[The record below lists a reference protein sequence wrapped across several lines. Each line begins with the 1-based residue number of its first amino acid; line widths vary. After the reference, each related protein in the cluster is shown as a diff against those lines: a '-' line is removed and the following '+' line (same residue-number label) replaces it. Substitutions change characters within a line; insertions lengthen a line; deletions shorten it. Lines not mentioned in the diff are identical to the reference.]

1 MNKISL
7 FCILLLVPSLLNAK
21 VIKYEFPIDKKTVNF
36 TGNSV
41 QALAINN
48 QIPGPTIEATVGD
61 VLEVTFHN
69 KMNMETSIHWHGVL
83 LPNDQ
88 DGVPYLTTPP
98 IQPYS
103 SFTYKY
109 PITHAGT
116 YWYHSHTGLQE
127 QQGIY
132 GALVFHPK
140 KEKIKADQDHV
151 VVLSDW
157 IDEAP
162 ETVLANIKKDGDYYA
177 LKKQSVQ
184 SWDGVLKN
192 GRMAINKRIHSAWTR
207 MGPMDSSD
215 IGYDLFLANGQKES
229 FLKAAP
235 GEKIRLRL
243 VNAGA
248 SSYFN
253 VEFSGGSMTIVASDG
268 VDVEPLVVKRLQ
280 IATAETYDVI
290 VQIPESKSYELRST
304 SIDGTGHSSVFI
316 GQGDKVFAPDIPKP
330 NLFLMSPM
338 MINGMKSMQSMSGMK
353 EKMPQRYNMNM
364 MPAMPGM
371 SKKMPENHKM
381 PFQNNYQSSYHYTNY
396 DRLRAVKETNFSE
409 DLPKRQVILNLTGN
423 MERYVWSFNNKTL
436 LEAEAILIKKGEI
449 VQFVLQ
455 NKTMMHHPIHLHGH
469 FFRVLNGQ
477 GKRSPLKH
485 TVNVPPMSKVIIE
498 FKANEEKDWFF
509 HCHNLY
515 HMKNGMA
522 RVVSYEKTTQFTPAV
537 LSKLA
542 HDTWYHSLD
551 IAALSNMTMGMV
563 RASDTRNALE
573 IEYDYNY
580 DKAYDVDVTYARN
593 LTRFLGIYAGGNF
606 ERADKEE
613 KPISKTIAGIHYVL
627 PLLIDS
633 DLRINSKGKLLR
645 LTLKSDLQLTER
657 AKFEWSFNTNK
668 EYRLSLNYELNK
680 KVLLTTTYDSDFM
693 WGAGLRIKL

>member
-1 MNKISL
+1 MNKLTLIS
-7 FCILLLVPSLLNAK
+7 ILLLLSSLLEAK
-21 VIKYEFPIDKKTVNF
+21 TIKYEFPIDKKTINF
-36 TGNSV
+36 TGNPV
-41 QALAINN
+41 EALAINN

-69 KMNMETSIHWHGVL
+69 KMDTETSIHWHGVL

-98 IQPYS
+98 IQPHS
-103 SFTYKY
+103 SFTYRY
-109 PITHAGT
+109 PITHSGT

-132 GALVFHPK
+132 GALVFHPE
-140 KEKIKADQDHV
+140 KEKIKADKDHV
-151 VVLSDW
+151 IVLSDW
-157 IDEAP
+157 IDAPP

-184 SWDGVLKN
+184 SWAGVLKN
-192 GRMAINKRIHSAWTR
+192 GQMAINKRLHSAWTR

-229 FLKAAP
+229 FLKAAS

-253 VEFSGGSMTIVASDG
+253 VEFSGGPMTIVAADG

-304 SIDGTGHSSVFI
+304 SIDGTGYSSVFI
-316 GQGDKVFAPDIPKP
+316 GQGDKVFAPNIPKP

-338 MINGMKSMQSMSGMK
+338 MMDGMKSMQSMSGM
-353 EKMPQRYNMNM
+353 
-364 MPAMPGM
+364 
-371 SKKMPENHKM
+371 SKKMHGNHKM
-381 PFQNNYQSSYHYTNY
+381 SFQNNDQSSYHYTNY

-423 MERYVWSFNNKTL
+423 MERYIWSFNNKTL
-436 LEAEAILIKKGEI
+436 IEADSILIKKGEV

-537 LSKLA
+537 LSKIA

-551 IAALSNMTMGMV
+551 ITGLSNMTMG
-563 RASDTRNALE
+563 RTRTSNTRNALE

-580 DKAYDVDVTYARN
+580 NKEYDVDVTYARN
-593 LTRFLGIYAGGNF
+593 LTRFLDIYAGGNF
-606 ERADKEE
+606 ERADKDE

-633 DLRINSKGKLLR
+633 DLRFNSKGKLLR
-645 LTLKSDLQLTER
+645 LTLKSDVQLTER
-657 AKFEWSFNTNK
+657 TKFEWSFNTNK

-680 KVLLTTTYDSDFM
+680 KVLLTTTYDSDFK